1 MFQKP
6 WQRVLGSL
14 AVAIAAILGGIAT
27 VATLAHHD
35 RYRHAGQHGALFLGA
50 LVLLASA
57 LFLWP
62 QPRDGAEVWFR
73 RLLLIGLASLLTGN
87 LLEGIGAYGYALD
100 DGYAVVNQPLR
111 DVHNGGVM
119 FTPIGMLALLIGLLG
134 TLATRVWSRM
144 KGQSAS

>member
-1 MFQKP
+1 MVDKP

-14 AVAIAAILGGIAT
+14 ALAIAAILGSIAT

-62 QPRDGAEVWFR
+62 QPRGGAEVWLR
-73 RLLLIGLASLLTGN
+73 RVLLLGLASLLAGN

-100 DGYAVVNQPLR
+100 DGYVVVNQPLR
-111 DVHNGGVM
+111 EVHNVGII

-134 TLATRVWSRM
+134 TLSTRVRLRM
-144 KGQSAS
+144 KRRSAS